1 MAISIRH
8 RITHKETPICR
19 KLETYK
25 FLLHF
30 NDLLDYFVAVR
41 QLHFCHFVDSAIP
54 GIFSMMIYSV
64 PTRFFGSEFQANTS
78 GTRIEVRDRT
88 KIEA

>member
-8 RITHKETPICR
+8 GITHKETSIGR

-30 NDLLDYFVAVR
+30 NNLLDYFVAVR
-41 QLHFCHFVDSAIP
+41 QLHFCPFRGQCNSWYFLHDDVFRAYR
-54 GIFSMMIYSV
+54 IFWV
-64 PTRFFGSEFQANTS
+64 
-78 GTRIEVRDRT
+78 
-88 KIEA
+88 